1 MTVKLYYFHDPM
13 CSWCWGFAPS
23 WSKLKQHLSGTVEIE
38 YVLGGLA
45 PDNQE
50 LMPKEMQ
57 QTIEGYW
64 RKIEQLLGTR
74 FNYNFWSECQPRRST
89 YPACRAVI
97 AAQEQGRNDDMIT
110 AIQEAYY
117 LRAMNPSDVATLIQL
132 ATELNLNV
140 PRFKESIASERIE
153 SELQRQI
160 QLYRTLS
167 ARGFP
172 SLVLSVDNQRY
183 PVRIDYQQA
192 DNMYSKIKSYLGG

>member
-13 CSWCWGFAPS
+13 CSWCWGFSPT
-23 WSKLKQHLSGTVEIE
+23 WGLLKRRLSDFIEIE

-45 PDNQE
+45 PDSQE
-50 LMPKEMQ
+50 PMPEEMQ
-57 QTIEGYW
+57 QTIQSYW
-64 RKIEQLLGTR
+64 KKIERLLGTR

-97 AAQEQGRNDDMIT
+97 AAQEQRRNEDMIR

-117 LRAMNPSDVATLIQL
+117 LRAMNPSDLETLVQL
-132 ATELNLNV
+132 ARELNLDMQQFEEAV
-140 PRFKESIASERIE
+140 ASERVE

-160 QLYRTLS
+160 QLYRSIS

-172 SLVLSVDNQRY
+172 SLVLAVNEQLHPIR
-183 PVRIDYQQA
+183 VDYQQA
-192 DNMYSKIKSYLGG
+192 DNMFVKIKSHID